1 MHVRLAVF
9 HANLALYERGE
20 PRWIWGITNWPEQTW
35 DLARRV
41 SGEGV
46 RITTAPGDVPAA
58 LLARYGLPSLVVVE
72 RRPTAWLL
80 RPPVV
85 GVSGEPLRER
95 YEVPP
100 PSCPHTERP
109 PG

>member
-1 MHVRLAVF
+1 M
-9 HANLALYERGE
+9 
-20 PRWIWGITNWPEQTW
+20 
-35 DLARRV
+35 
-41 SGEGV
+41 
-46 RITTAPGDVPAA
+46 RIATAPGDVPLA
-58 LLARYGLPSLVVVE
+58 LLAQYGLTPLVVVE

-80 RPPVV
+80 RPPTA

-100 PSCPHTERP
+100 PSCPRTEHP